1 MLQIYIPKVICVKY
15 TYKSKNWKNSLLSNT
30 WERKR
35 AGESRPVC
43 GETLSLYHL
52 LFYFLGYL
60 KLSGSKQIVWPAET
74 KTWHCKEIRYTESI
88 LLYCVTG
95 LLKRCKCVIANR
107 ETNMDT
113 SAVVISWAMVLVN
126 VTQLHKKSKL
136 RRIKNWNRKH
146 RIFSLQSTS
155 TIYSEMFQKAQI
167 WTFNPLK
174 QLYFPR
180 MTTEL
185 GFLLHTFLTS
195 TYIFS
200 SFLAQLWLKP
210 FKTIFFQYKVCK
222 PIIIHSPLSKP
233 YDLDAIKKHF
243 YYNKK
248 STCILSHV
256 L

>member
-1 MLQIYIPKVICVKY
+1 MICVKY

-113 SAVVISWAMVLVN
+113 SAVVTSWAMVLVN

-185 GFLLHTFLTS
+185 GFFV
-195 TYIFS
+195 TYIPNFNLYFLFFLGSTMIKTFQNNIFS
-200 SFLAQLWLKP
+200 IQSL
-210 FKTIFFQYKVCK
+210 
-222 PIIIHSPLSKP
+222 
-233 YDLDAIKKHF
+233 
-243 YYNKK
+243 
-248 STCILSHV
+248 
-256 L
+256 